1 MSVLKVT
8 KVESEEVGSKY
19 EVVTGQVRKMPE
31 SLMYHETIVLI
42 VDARDYENGEFNDKT
57 PFLPIILEG
66 GREKIIG
73 TGISSGSMSAEE
85 VSEMYPILLDAELT
99 YKEAK

>member
-8 KVESEEVGSKY
+8 EVQSEEVEKKD
-19 EVVTGQVRKMPE
+19 EVVAGQVRKLPDS
-31 SLMYHETIVLI
+31 SLLCETIVLV
-42 VDARDYENGEFNDKT
+42 VDARAYRNGEFNDAS

-66 GREKIIG
+66 GREKIVG
-73 TGISSGSMSAEE
+73 TGISYGSMSAEE
-85 VSEMYPILLDAELT
+85 VAEIFPILLDAELT